1 MIGLAFIEPA
11 GQMRRLLFA
20 LASGCSISAL
30 AFLIYCIIQGRLYTY
45 PPATDMASV
54 SDFRDWLIR
63 WLRIIILHLVGSYLC
78 ADLLV
83 ELYRHRISS
92 NTIWTD
98 RRHFKIVLRVWIT
111 TLAGLYILYSAAYKA
126 MLDPVYGSYP

>member
-11 GQMRRLLFA
+11 SQMRRLLFA
-20 LASGCSISAL
+20 LATGCSISAL
-30 AFLIYCIIQGRLYTY
+30 AFFIYCIIQGRLVTY
-45 PPATDMASV
+45 APATDMASV

-63 WLRIIILHLVGSYLC
+63 WLRIIILHLVGAYLC

-83 ELYRHRISS
+83 ELYRLRPAS

-98 RRHFKIVLRVWIT
+98 RRHFKIVLRVWFII
-111 TLAGLYILYSAAYKA
+111 LAGLYLLYSVAYKA
-126 MLDPVYGSYP
+126 MLNPVYGSSP